1 MALGE
6 ITKLTDRGFGLI
18 KSDQTS
24 KEIFFHV
31 SALQGVSFDDLYE
44 GQRVSFS
51 EGQGDKGPRAEG
63 VTTMTD

>member
-1 MALGE
+1 MAFGE
-6 ITKLTDRGFGLI
+6 ITKLTDRGFGFI

-63 VTTMTD
+63 VTAVTD

>member
-1 MALGE
+1 MAFGE
-6 ITKLTDRGFGLI
+6 ITKLTDRGFGFI

-63 VTTMTD
+63 VTAMAE

>member
-6 ITKLTDRGFGLI
+6 ITKLTDRGFGFI

-63 VTTMTD
+63 VTAMTD

>member
-6 ITKLTDRGFGLI
+6 ITKLTDRGFCFI

-31 SALQGVSFDDLYE
+31 SALQGVSFDDLY
-44 GQRVSFS
+44 
-51 EGQGDKGPRAEG
+51 
-63 VTTMTD
+63 

>member
-1 MALGE
+1 MAFGE
-6 ITKLTDRGFGLI
+6 ITKLTDRGFGFI

-63 VTTMTD
+63 VTAMTD

>member
-1 MALGE
+1 MAFGE
-6 ITKLTDRGFGLI
+6 ITKLTDRGFGFI
-18 KSDQTS
+18 KSDQAS

-51 EGQGDKGPRAEG
+51 EGQGDKGPRAED
-63 VTTMTD
+63 VTAMAE

>member
-1 MALGE
+1 MTFGE
-6 ITKLTDRGFGLI
+6 ITKLTDRGFGFI

-51 EGQGDKGPRAEG
+51 EGQGDKGPRAED
-63 VTTMTD
+63 VTAMAE